1 MSMLVLTYKREFVK
15 GFWQKDKWE
24 IPRHAFYEVYA
35 EDVPIF
41 LNLLTFFLPM
51 ATADK
56 AFRDYGSVSEILDAV
71 DKHEQ
76 AGPSEDKILEVIHV
90 RQEMRNLPV
99 FRQYLE
105 HNAENF
111 KGHARGADAFGKALV
126 NLGHRSGYTLNIT
139 VRACRRWALQEAGTD
154 SLQA

>member
-1 MSMLVLTYKREFVK
+1 MLVLTYEREFVK
-15 GFWQKDKWE
+15 GFWQKNKWE

-35 EDVPIF
+35 EDVPTF

-71 DKHEQ
+71 DRYEQ

-105 HNAENF
+105 HNADNF

-154 SLQA
+154 SL